1 MAGNS
6 IGKLF
11 RVTSFGES
19 HGPAIG
25 CVVDGCPPGL
35 PIDVRVVQRA
45 LDRRR
50 PRVVGAVSQR
60 SEPDAVEILSGVFDG
75 RSTGQPIALLIR
87 NRDVRWL
94 DYSRIDQL
102 FRPGHAEY
110 TYWHKYGI
118 NDHRGGGRAS
128 ARETA
133 VRVAAGAIASSW
145 LGAGHGISVSAW
157 LSRIGTLELPF
168 RDASDLAASPRFVA
182 DARLEPSVEALLADY
197 RDSGDSVGAEVAIA
211 IRLPA
216 PLAERAGDWGHDWQ
230 GLLGHALM
238 GVNAVKAVEFD
249 EAEDA
254 LQIRVAVKPTPSVHL
269 PRRTIDKAGRPA
281 VLMTRGKRDPCIG
294 IRAVP
299 VLEAM
304 VWLSLADMVLRERA
318 VHAGALTGG
327 D

>member
-6 IGKLF
+6 FGTLF

-25 CVVDGCPPGL
+25 CVVEGCPPGL
-35 PIDVRVVQRA
+35 AIDTPLIQAA
-45 LDRRR
+45 LERRR
-50 PRVVGAVSQR
+50 PRLAGALSQR
-60 SEPDAVEILSGVFDG
+60 SEPDQVEILSGVFDG

-87 NRDVRWL
+87 NQDVRL
-94 DYSRIDQL
+94 IDYSRLDRL

-133 VRVAAGAIASSW
+133 ARVAAGALARHWLEQRYGIAM
-145 LGAGHGISVSAW
+145 SAW
-157 LSRIGTLELPF
+157 VACIGELELPF
-168 RDASDLAASPRFVA
+168 RDAAELARSPRFVA
-182 DARLEPSVEALLADY
+182 DASREEEVEALLARHRAD
-197 RDSGDSVGAEVAIA
+197 GDSVGARIA
-211 IRLPA
+211 LHILLPE
-216 PLAERAGDWGHDWQ
+216 PFDGLAEAWRDT
-230 GLLGHALM
+230 LGRALM

-249 EAEDA
+249 ETPGE
-254 LQIRVAVKPTPSVHL
+254 LQAKIAVKPTPSVHL

-281 VLMTRGKRDPCIG
+281 LLMTRGKRDPCVG

-304 VWLSLADMVLRERA
+304 AWLALADRVLRARA
-318 VHAGALTGG
+318 SGMC
-327 D
+327 

>member
-6 IGKLF
+6 FGTLF

-25 CVVDGCPPGL
+25 CVVQGCPPGL
-35 PIDVRVVQRA
+35 AIDVPLIQAA
-45 LDRRR
+45 LERRR
-50 PRVVGAVSQR
+50 PRLAGALSQR
-60 SEPDAVEILSGVFDG
+60 SEPDQVEILSGVFEG

-87 NRDVRWL
+87 NQDVRL
-94 DYSRIDQL
+94 IDYSRLDRL

-133 VRVAAGAIASSW
+133 ARVAAAAVARQWLEPRYGIAM
-145 LGAGHGISVSAW
+145 SAW
-157 LSRIGTLELPF
+157 VACIGELELPF
-168 RDASDLAASPRFVA
+168 RDAAELALSPRFVA
-182 DARLEPSVEALLADY
+182 DASREEEVEALLARHRAD
-197 RDSGDSVGAEVAIA
+197 GDSVGARVALRIH
-211 IRLPA
+211 LPD
-216 PLAERAGDWGHDWQ
+216 PFDGLAEAW
-230 GLLGHALM
+230 LETLGRALM

-249 EAEDA
+249 AAPGE
-254 LQIRVAVKPTPSVHL
+254 LQATIAVKPTPSVHL

-281 VLMTRGKRDPCIG
+281 LLMTRGKRDPCVG

-304 VWLSLADMVLRERA
+304 AWLALADRVLRARA
-318 VHAGALTGG
+318 SGMC
-327 D
+327 

>member
-6 IGKLF
+6 FGTLF

-25 CVVDGCPPGL
+25 CVVQGCPPGL
-35 PIDVRVVQRA
+35 SIDVPLIQAA
-45 LDRRR
+45 LERRR
-50 PRVVGAVSQR
+50 PRLAGALSQR
-60 SEPDAVEILSGVFDG
+60 SEPDQVEILSGVFEG

-87 NRDVRWL
+87 NQDVRL
-94 DYSRIDQL
+94 IDYSRLDRL

-133 VRVAAGAIASSW
+133 ARVAAAAVARQWLEPRYGIAM
-145 LGAGHGISVSAW
+145 SAW
-157 LSRIGTLELPF
+157 VACIGELELPF
-168 RDASDLAASPRFVA
+168 RDAAELALSPRFVA
-182 DARLEPSVEALLADY
+182 DASREEEVEALLARHRAD
-197 RDSGDSVGAEVAIA
+197 GDSVGARVALRIH
-211 IRLPA
+211 LPD
-216 PLAERAGDWGHDWQ
+216 PFDGLAEAW
-230 GLLGHALM
+230 LEALGRALM

-249 EAEDA
+249 AAPGE
-254 LQIRVAVKPTPSVHL
+254 LQATIAVKPTPSVHL

-281 VLMTRGKRDPCIG
+281 LLMTRGKRDPCVG

-304 VWLSLADMVLRERA
+304 AWLALADRVLRARA
-318 VHAGALTGG
+318 SGMC
-327 D
+327 